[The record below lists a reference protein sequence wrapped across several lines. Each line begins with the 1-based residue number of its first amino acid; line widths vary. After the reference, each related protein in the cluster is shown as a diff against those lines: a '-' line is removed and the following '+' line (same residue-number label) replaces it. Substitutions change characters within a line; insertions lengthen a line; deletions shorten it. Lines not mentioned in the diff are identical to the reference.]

1 MIMGKL
7 EGKVAVITGC
17 SEGLGKQIALRFVA
31 EGAKVSI
38 CARNITKLE
47 ATAKEC
53 EALGGEVFYRS
64 TDLTVRSELEQF
76 VKETVDRFGT
86 IDILVNNAISICPP
100 HPFIDHTDEE
110 LARTMNSGFYAT
122 WHMMRLCFPY
132 LKDKNSSI
140 VNFGSSGGEMGM
152 DGYAAYAAA
161 KESIRAIS
169 RVAAR
174 EWGKYGIRVN
184 TCSPA
189 GLTDHV
195 LNTIDDL
202 SPEMK
207 DYVMGGFAANPMCRI
222 GDPYDDVTPAVVFL
236 ASDDS
241 RWVTGQNLNVEGGS
255 NIHS

>member
-1 MIMGKL
+1 MGKL
-7 EGKVAVITGC
+7 DGKVAVITGC
-17 SEGLGKQIALRFVA
+17 SEGLGKQIALRFA
-31 EGAKVSI
+31 SEGAKISI
-38 CARNITKLE
+38 CARNAEKLE
-47 ATAKEC
+47 ATAKACGE
-53 EALGGEVFYRS
+53 LGGEVFWRR
-64 TDLTVRSELEQF
+64 TDLCDRADLEQF

-100 HPFIDHTDEE
+100 HPFIEHTDEE
-110 LARTMNSGFYAT
+110 LNRTMNSGFFAT
-122 WHMMRLCFPY
+122 WHMMQSCFPY

-174 EWGKYGIRVN
+174 EWGRYGIRVN
-184 TCSPA
+184 TCSP
-189 GLTDHV
+189 GCLTDHV
-195 LNTIDDL
+195 LNTIDYL
-202 SPEMK
+202 TPEMK
-207 DYVMGGFAANPMCRI
+207 EYVMNGFKANPLCRI

-241 RWVTGQNLNVEGGS
+241 RWVTGQNLSVEGGG

>member
-1 MIMGKL
+1 MGKM

-17 SEGLGKQIALRFVA
+17 SIGLGKQIAKRFVA
-31 EGAKVSI
+31 EGAKISI
-38 CARNITKLE
+38 CARNETRLE
-47 ATAKEC
+47 ETAKEC
-53 EALGGEVFYRS
+53 KALGGEVFYRK
-64 TDLTVRSELEQF
+64 TDLCVKEDMEQF
-76 VKETVDRFGT
+76 VSETVDHFGT

-100 HPFIDHTDEE
+100 HPFLEHTEEE
-110 LARTMNSGFYAT
+110 LLLTMQSGFLAT
-122 WHMMRLCFPY
+122 WRMMLLCFPY

-140 VNFGSSGGEMGM
+140 INFGSTGGETGM
-152 DGYAAYAAA
+152 EGFAAYAAA

-189 GLTDHV
+189 GFTDHV
-195 LNTIDDL
+195 AADL
-202 SPEMK
+202 DYLSDEMK
-207 DYVMGGFAANPMCRI
+207 AYIMEGFKNNPMQRI
-222 GDPYDDVTPAVVFL
+222 GDPYDDITPAVVFL

-241 RWVTGQNLNVEGGS
+241 RWVTGQNLNVEGGG